1 MDDFYDVEMGFF
13 VMYFVFVEIS
23 LNRLQLLNHFFDVLY
38 QNASVNLK
46 LVLVS
51 EISFLKYLAVLE
63 TFLEATAQNVGQS
76 AE

>member
-1 MDDFYDVEMGFF
+1 MDDFYDVEMRFF

-23 LNRLQLLNHFFDVLY
+23 FNRLQLLNHFFNVLY
-38 QNASVNLK
+38 QNACVNLQ

-63 TFLEATAQNVGQS
+63 TFLEATAQNVGKS
-76 AE
+76 TE

>member
-1 MDDFYDVEMGFF
+1 MDDFYDVEMRFF

-23 LNRLQLLNHFFDVLY
+23 FNRLQLLNHFFDVLY
-38 QNASVNLK
+38 QNACVNLQ

-63 TFLEATAQNVGQS
+63 TFLEATVQNVGKS